1 MIVSEITI
9 KNLSDYLKLDFESLT
24 EAEMAELSTFL
35 SSAKA
40 FISEYTGLNA
50 KEIDSRETFVIA
62 VYVLV
67 QDMHDNRSY
76 YVDKSN
82 LNQVVE
88 HILNMHSVNLL

>member
-9 KNLSDYLKLDFESLT
+9 KNLSDYLKIDFESLT
-24 EAEMAELSTFL
+24 EEETAELSTFL

-50 KEIDSRETFVIA
+50 KEIDGHETFVIA
-62 VYVLV
+62 IYVLV
-67 QDMHDNRSY
+67 QDMYDNRSY